1 MELLTDTDMLLMVE
15 NGIRGRMCQF
25 INGYANSNTECMKD
39 YNKNKESSCLIY
51 WDVNN
56 SYGCCKSC

>member
-1 MELLTDTDMLLMVE
+1 MLLMVE

-25 INGYANSNTECMKD
+25 INGYANSNTECMED

-56 SYGCCKSC
+56 SYGCCKSCQ